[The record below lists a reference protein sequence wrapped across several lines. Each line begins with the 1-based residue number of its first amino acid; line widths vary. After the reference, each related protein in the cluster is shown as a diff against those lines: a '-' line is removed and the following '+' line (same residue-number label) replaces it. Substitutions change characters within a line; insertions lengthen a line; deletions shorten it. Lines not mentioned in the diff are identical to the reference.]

1 MKRSLNCN
9 HLTRQMVNQM
19 AYECVGCG
27 RRVSRQAVFNRLP
40 HRTGFENPPDPV
52 SYALLVLDVMD
63 E

>member
-1 MKRSLNCN
+1 
-9 HLTRQMVNQM
+9 MVNQM